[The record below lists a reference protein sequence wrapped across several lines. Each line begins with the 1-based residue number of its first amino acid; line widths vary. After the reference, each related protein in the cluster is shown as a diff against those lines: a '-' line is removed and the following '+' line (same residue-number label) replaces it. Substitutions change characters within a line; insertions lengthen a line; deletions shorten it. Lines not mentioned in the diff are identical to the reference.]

1 MQDIKHVGRV
11 KATGKKVLVAFRT
24 LPGDAYNCLVI
35 PTENLP
41 DNYHDSLIQLV
52 ESPSGQSSFEFA
64 EVLARAKFPDGSTM
78 LPALH
83 TQNRLVKIATDAIEM
98 TPNFHARISLSDL
111 NQIIAD
117 QRGLAV
123 DDLSIKDMKAATDPI
138 EVQEVARVQDISSPD
153 GKTTSGAVN
162 EDVQPMVELEAPSDD
177 PVAAAK
183 FYRSQADKLAK
194 QAADFRRKA
203 EELVPTK
210 KTK

>member
-1 MQDIKHVGRV
+1 MQDMKHVGRV
-11 KATGKKVLVAFRT
+11 KSTGKKVLVAFRT
-24 LPGDAYNCLVI
+24 LPGDAYNCLVV

-41 DNYHDSLIQLV
+41 DNYHDALIQLV

-98 TPNFHARISLSDL
+98 TPNFHARVTLSDL

-117 QRGLAV
+117 QRGLAI
-123 DDLSIKDMKAATDPI
+123 DDLSIKNMSAGTANV
-138 EVQEVARVQDISSPD
+138 EVQEVAKIQDMAPG
-153 GKTTSGAVN
+153 GKTTSGSVT
-162 EDVQPMVELEAPSDD
+162 EDVQPMADSEVPTDSPES
-177 PVAAAK
+177 AAK
-183 FYRSQADKLAK
+183 FYRSQADKFAK

-203 EELVPTK
+203 EDLVPTK
-210 KTK
+210 KAK

>member
-1 MQDIKHVGRV
+1 MQDMKHVGRV
-11 KATGKKVLVAFRT
+11 KSTGKKVLVAFRT
-24 LPGDAYNCLVI
+24 LPGDAYNCLVV

-41 DNYHDSLIQLV
+41 DNYHDALIQLV

-98 TPNFHARISLSDL
+98 TPNFHARVTLSDL

-117 QRGLAV
+117 QRGLAI
-123 DDLSIKDMKAATDPI
+123 DDLSIKNMSAGTANVEI
-138 EVQEVARVQDISSPD
+138 QEVAKIQDMAPG
-153 GKTTSGAVN
+153 GKTTSGSVT
-162 EDVQPMVELEAPSDD
+162 EDVQPMVDTEAPTDS
-177 PVAAAK
+177 PESAAK
-183 FYRSQADKLAK
+183 FYRSQADKFAK

-203 EELVPTK
+203 EDLVPTK
-210 KTK
+210 KAK